1 MRQPR
6 ITGTKYGIIPNRL
19 NHNPKIR
26 FFPPTGKPAVQNL
39 HADCRTV
46 SRIRHMQKPC
56 GREWSFPPAR
66 QANPCFTYNLRSGRR
81 LRRRRRCHLQLQC
94 ACARPRYP
102 ITRIIHKIES
112 QRIRFAVPCHRHG
125 TFDYRCGTDIL
136 ILDEPVIPTAV
147 RIYDAVG
154 FGAGKYRER
163 FLEFSS

>member
-6 ITGTKYGIIPNRL
+6 ITGTKIWNNSEPPKSQSENTLFSADGQTGSAESPCRLPYRIP
-19 NHNPKIR
+19 
-26 FFPPTGKPAVQNL
+26 F
-39 HADCRTV
+39 
-46 SRIRHMQKPC
+46 RHMQKPC

-154 FGAGKYRER
+154 LGAGK
-163 FLEFSS
+163 